1 MNSSKV
7 LLGILGGVA
16 VGAVAGVLLAPAS
29 GKETRKKLA
38 KNGKDYVDGLKS
50 KVDGFKDKLQ
60 NLQNEVTDKYNGY
73 LDDAKDEVDAREKAF
88 AKAVK

>member
-16 VGAVAGVLLAPAS
+16 VGAIVGVLLAPAS
-29 GKETRKKLA
+29 GKETRRKLA
-38 KNGKDYVDGLKS
+38 KDGKDYVDGLKS
-50 KVDGFKDKLQ
+50 KVDGFKEKLHD
-60 NLQNEVTDKYNGY
+60 LQNEVTNKYNGY
-73 LDDAKDEVDAREKAF
+73 LDDAKDEVEAREKAF